1 MEGLEKYRGS
11 DGIINLNQLNIELND
26 FTNFYYEGKQYFI
39 KWSDKIL
46 LLNELVAA
54 EIAKDFG
61 ISSVRYAYARC
72 DYNEFFYGDCVIS
85 ECAYH
90 DNDKVYNLS
99 DLVGDKLTLEDIWNA
114 LEIKYKD
121 EDIVSAL
128 MDEIVNVFLFDIL
141 IANDDRHSL
150 NFFIVENENGVNV
163 APLFDNEYMLCDSSI
178 NFQHYSIKVDEGNP
192 YYKFIQGNLSRFLQI
207 SDKRYLDRLESKLWI
222 ITSSN
227 LDVIFERIE
236 KQTGFQFSDD
246 YKEGIKEGFNIN
258 HSMIEETIKKT
269 ISKRL

>member
-1 MEGLEKYRGS
+1 MKGLEKYRGN
-11 DGIINLNQLNIELND
+11 DGIIDLNQLNIKLNN
-26 FTNFYYEGKQYFI
+26 FTNFYYDGKQYFI

-72 DYNEFFYGDCVIS
+72 DYNEFFNGDCVIS
-85 ECAYH
+85 ECAYR
-90 DNDKVYNLS
+90 DNDKVYDLS

-121 EDIVSAL
+121 YDIVSVL

-141 IANDDRHSL
+141 IANDDRHSS
-150 NFFIVENENGVNV
+150 NFFIVENEIGAHV

-178 NFQHYSIKVDEGNP
+178 DFQYYSIKVDGGNP
-192 YYKFIQGNLSRFLQI
+192 YYRFIPGNLSRFLQI
-207 SDKRYLDRLESKLWI
+207 SDKRYLDRLKSKLWI
-222 ITSSN
+222 ITPNN

-236 KQTGFQFSDD
+236 KQTGFCFNEN
-246 YKEGIKEGFNIN
+246 YKEGIKEGFKEN
-258 HSMIEETIKKT
+258 HNMIEEAIKKPMG
-269 ISKRL
+269 KRL

>member
-61 ISSVRYAYARC
+61 ILSVRYAYARC
-72 DYNEFFYGDCVIS
+72 DYNDFFYGDCVIS

-99 DLVGDKLTLEDIWNA
+99 DLVDDKLTLEDIWNA

-150 NFFIVENENGVNV
+150 NFFIVENENGVHV

-192 YYKFIQGNLSRFLQI
+192 YYKFIPENLSRFLQI

-222 ITSSN
+222 ITPSN
-227 LDVIFERIE
+227 LNIIFERIE
-236 KQTGFQFSDD
+236 KRTGFQFSDD
-246 YKEGIKEGFNIN
+246 YKEGIKEEFNIN